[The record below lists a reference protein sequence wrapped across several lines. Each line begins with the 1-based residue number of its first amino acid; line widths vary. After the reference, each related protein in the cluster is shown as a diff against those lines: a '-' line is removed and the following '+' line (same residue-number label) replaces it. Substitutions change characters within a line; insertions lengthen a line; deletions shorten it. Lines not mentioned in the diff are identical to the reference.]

1 MHRKIA
7 GEIGDK
13 SKGKIDKKRGVESG
27 AYLTQKAVENWGE
40 KRGAKAEGITPL
52 PCTGNGS
59 GEKIKEGDTVT
70 LFYRYVLS
78 HEKHD
83 RSCEHTKNKSTNE
96 DRTNDLYADGGTLI
110 FLFISVH
117 LYSP

>member
-13 SKGKIDKKRGVESG
+13 SKGKIDKKRGVKIRADLS
-27 AYLTQKAVENWGE
+27 QKVVENLGE
-40 KRGAKAEGITPL
+40 KRGAKAAGIAPL
-52 PCTGNGS
+52 PCTVNGD
-59 GEKIKEGDTVT
+59 GKKKKEGDRCRP
-70 LFYRYVLS
+70 LFRYVLS
-78 HEKHD
+78 QDKHD
-83 RSCEHTKNKSTNE
+83 RSCEHTKNKSTDE
-96 DRTNDLYADGGTLI
+96 YSTNNLYADGGTLI